1 MGLLRTAFDVKD
13 GEKTLRVFHN
23 DDPQGID
30 VPLVPRYHSGLSPL
44 THSEQ
49 FLSTLKHIP
58 SDVDIWGSLVRLF
71 DMGEQ
76 YSSYFAEFLETPCRL
91 AYVDAHFPRYVLG
104 PLPPPSCQNGAH
116 PRTGLSDGAPYL
128 CVSRLVQANK

>member
-13 GEKTLRVFHN
+13 GEKTLRVFRN
-23 DDPQGID
+23 DDPCGIHI
-30 VPLVPRYHSGLSPL
+30 PLVPRCDSSLSTL

-49 FLSTLKHIP
+49 FLSTLKYIP
-58 SDVDIWGSLVRLF
+58 SDVDIWDSVVRLF

-76 YSSYFAEFLETPCRL
+76 YSSYFAAFLEVPCRL
-91 AYVDAHFPRYVLG
+91 AFVDASLPRYVLG
-104 PLPPPSCQNGAH
+104 PLPPLCCQNGAH

-128 CVSRLVQANK
+128 CIHDVVQANE